1 MEDSAPV
8 LQIRSL
14 AGPTKPK
21 PPNVEGENA
30 WRLISHLSLNYLS
43 LVDEDETK
51 GAVAIRELLT
61 LYGDM
66 HRSETMKQINGL
78 LSVKSNS
85 AVRRIPGAGPITFGR
100 GLEISLNCKESAFDG
115 TGVYMLGSVLE
126 HFFAKY
132 VSLNSFTQTNL
143 STVERGEIKQW
154 SFGFYEALRLIE
166 CYYKDR
172 SRLGETL
179 KSADDMIRLGQTPT
193 AAFAPSTLSS
203 ATTEKDDLLHLNVFF
218 FGLFG
223 PNGALPLHLTEYAN
237 ERVRTARDESF
248 IHFLDMFH
256 HRLLCLFYR
265 AWANKEP
272 TVHFDRP
279 EQDKFHNYTGSLL
292 GIGTPGVQ
300 DRDQM
305 PDSSKMHYAGHM
317 SSQTHHAEGLSS
329 VLQAFFKV
337 PTGTSLDGSEPGE
350 ASGAISPAQMGKQ
363 EALQQYTVDLTERAR
378 TGELDPIVGRDDEI
392 RQMVDILMRRRQNN
406 PILTGEAG
414 VGKTAVVEGLAQRVA
429 SGDIPPSLKDVS
441 IRTLDMGLLQAG
453 ASMKGEFENR
463 LKQIIEEVQSSE
475 KPIILFI
482 DEAHTL
488 IGAGGAEGTGDAAN
502 LLKPALARG
511 TLRTVAATTWAEY
524 KKYFEK
530 DPALTRRFQVVNVE
544 EPTEEKATLMLR
556 SMASVMEKH
565 HKVLLLDQALEDAV
579 KLSHRYIPARQLP
592 DKAISVLDT
601 ACARVAVSQH
611 ATPAEVEDRQRKLQ
625 SLEVESRIIEREAA
639 VGIDVGERKEKVETQ
654 KTEVEAELVEL
665 DKRLARR
672 NEVGTGSK
680 LEKSIEETVESDD
693 EETISESDAAEAN
706 TDEETIEEKEG
717 GLSPEQR
724 EESLEK
730 LKKLQ
735 AELADLQGETPL
747 ILPSVDGQAI
757 ASVIADWTG
766 IPVGKMVRDEM
777 GAVLKLSET
786 LNERVVGQK
795 HALDTIAK
803 RVQTSRAELDSPNK
817 PIGVF
822 MLCGPSGVGKTETG
836 LALAESLYG
845 GEENI
850 ITINMSEFQEAHS
863 VSTLKGSPP
872 GYVGYGEGGILN
884 GSGRLVTI
892 PYYPLSDEI
901 LGTIIKLKLNKIVKR
916 IKQNHDAEM
925 TYGDDVIKL
934 ISDRCNDL
942 DSGAR
947 VVDAILTNTVLP
959 QVSQKFL
966 EKMMEDINMPAAQ
979 SENEAKIKT
988 PLGPDVLLLR
998 DMSMTEELGR
1008 LFNINLNLLSE
1019 QDDINFEKGVS
1030 QTGYEGEYA
1039 AYQATVKPWFWFL
1052 TRTADCKIF
1061 QELSVPDIVMGI
1073 FRDLGYTDF
1082 EDKLTRNYR
1091 TWDYCVQYRETDFN
1105 FVSRLLE
1112 QEGIYYYFTHDD
1124 GVHKLVLSDGE
1135 AAHSNLPGE
1144 STIDFY
1150 PPDSTVVRNK
1160 DHIFNWNITKQVQ
1173 PGKYE
1178 LNEFDFIKPNANL
1191 ETKSEIVRGH
1201 AVADYEIYDYPG
1213 EYNKTDDGE
1222 KYVQARI
1229 EELHC
1234 QYEQAQGKSGV
1245 RALTTGYKFKLNGYT
1260 REDQNREYLIT
1271 QATHFINSHVYGSG
1285 GVGRGDPYSNS
1296 FSVIE
1301 STTPFR
1307 TSRTTPKPIV
1317 QGTQTAIVVGP
1328 SGEEIYTDEYGRVKI
1343 QFHWDRYGNNDENS
1357 SCWVRVAQIWAGKRW
1372 GGIHI
1377 PRIDQEVIV
1386 DFMEGDPDRPIITG
1400 RVYNAEQMPPYDLP
1414 ANKTQSG
1421 VKSRSSK
1428 GGSAANFNEIRME
1441 DKKGSEQIYIHAEK
1455 NQDNIVE
1462 NNETTDVGHN
1472 RTEKVGNDED
1482 ITIGNNRT
1490 EKVGVNEDITIG
1502 ANRTEKVGANEDIT
1516 IAANRT
1522 ENVGANETIMIGA
1535 NQTQTIGANQTRTI
1549 GANHTQTIGANQVQ
1563 SIAGTQTEV
1572 IAGTLL
1578 QTVAGGVTVVTPAT
1592 YTLIATGGYT
1602 LIAPS
1607 SDSIF
1612 KAFDSAITG
1621 AKFEVVG
1628 SANGVTG
1635 SKIEATGMAVGYTGA
1650 KIENETTKFKNS
1662 VVELSV
1668 FYKVFGPFVK
1678 RNSNEK
1684 VILDEGTIYQA
1695 KVLTLVDTGGRQ
1707 ERHPEVTLTLEMRP
1721 QQGTPFEVE
1730 ITTYVSVYQLSKLVP
1745 GSIITLKY
1753 DPKFPDSA
1761 VIKPLKLGVLTRC
1774 FEFNGKFHMGVSI
1787 LAFMPLAEK
1796 KPSLLSETSMWKFT
1810 SEQLGQDSVLEA
1822 GIPKA
1827 RPEFLVTGKAFTPN
1841 EDLKQ
1846 GLPVKVKLGKQEK
1859 ELLVFGDRFWD
1870 GDSPSEIKPF
1880 TEMPIDW
1887 QHAFGGNEF
1896 GQNPLGKGY
1905 SHIVE
1910 NGVKVKWIPNIQ
1922 SRQQQITSFDS
1933 KPEPVSYGPIDVMW
1947 PQRMSLQGTY
1957 DEEWTKKY
1965 YPGFP
1970 PDIDWGYFNLASK
1983 DQQFT
1988 EKLDGDEQ
1996 YSIENMNA
2004 QHPLIEG
2011 NLPNIKACCFV
2022 TQKIEDD
2029 EVFEEVK
2036 TNLRT
2041 VWFFPNDNRAV
2052 LVFQG
2057 SIEVK
2062 EEDAADILH
2071 LIASAENRGEARSLD
2086 HYQKVLKQRLDKK
2099 KGGLYALQD
2108 SDLLPENLNTQ
2119 DPDVELAEKQLE
2131 PSGHR
2136 EDNLRRKTEIEHEA
2150 IRKKLLENNLDVEK
2164 YGPKPLP
2171 KKEKRPSLEELP
2183 KFLEKKQKSADEQK
2197 KKLDIL
2203 KPKQEKE
2210 LKALC
2215 KEQGLDYNE
2224 VQEQIK
2230 QSDWKPPELVAEI
2243 QLEGYQQKK
2252 QELEL
2257 EGASSEEIK
2266 QKIGESKSY
2275 EDYVLKERRS
2285 SQFI

>member
-1 MEDSAPV
+1 
-8 LQIRSL
+8 
-14 AGPTKPK
+14 
-21 PPNVEGENA
+21 
-30 WRLISHLSLNYLS
+30 
-43 LVDEDETK
+43 
-51 GAVAIRELLT
+51 
-61 LYGDM
+61 
-66 HRSETMKQINGL
+66 
-78 LSVKSNS
+78 
-85 AVRRIPGAGPITFGR
+85 
-100 GLEISLNCKESAFDG
+100 
-115 TGVYMLGSVLE
+115 
-126 HFFAKY
+126 
-132 VSLNSFTQTNL
+132 
-143 STVERGEIKQW
+143 
-154 SFGFYEALRLIE
+154 
-166 CYYKDR
+166 
-172 SRLGETL
+172 
-179 KSADDMIRLGQTPT
+179 
-193 AAFAPSTLSS
+193 
-203 ATTEKDDLLHLNVFF
+203 
-218 FGLFG
+218 
-223 PNGALPLHLTEYAN
+223 
-237 ERVRTARDESF
+237 
-248 IHFLDMFH
+248 
-256 HRLLCLFYR
+256 
-265 AWANKEP
+265 
-272 TVHFDRP
+272 
-279 EQDKFHNYTGSLL
+279 
-292 GIGTPGVQ
+292 
-300 DRDQM
+300 
-305 PDSSKMHYAGHM
+305 
-317 SSQTHHAEGLSS
+317 
-329 VLQAFFKV
+329 
-337 PTGTSLDGSEPGE
+337 
-350 ASGAISPAQMGKQ
+350 
-363 EALQQYTVDLTERAR
+363 
-378 TGELDPIVGRDDEI
+378 
-392 RQMVDILMRRRQNN
+392 
-406 PILTGEAG
+406 
-414 VGKTAVVEGLAQRVA
+414 
-429 SGDIPPSLKDVS
+429 
-441 IRTLDMGLLQAG
+441 
-453 ASMKGEFENR
+453 
-463 LKQIIEEVQSSE
+463 
-475 KPIILFI
+475 
-482 DEAHTL
+482 
-488 IGAGGAEGTGDAAN
+488 
-502 LLKPALARG
+502 
-511 TLRTVAATTWAEY
+511 
-524 KKYFEK
+524 
-530 DPALTRRFQVVNVE
+530 
-544 EPTEEKATLMLR
+544 
-556 SMASVMEKH
+556 
-565 HKVLLLDQALEDAV
+565 
-579 KLSHRYIPARQLP
+579 
-592 DKAISVLDT
+592 
-601 ACARVAVSQH
+601 
-611 ATPAEVEDRQRKLQ
+611 
-625 SLEVESRIIEREAA
+625 
-639 VGIDVGERKEKVETQ
+639 
-654 KTEVEAELVEL
+654 
-665 DKRLARR
+665 
-672 NEVGTGSK
+672 
-680 LEKSIEETVESDD
+680 
-693 EETISESDAAEAN
+693 
-706 TDEETIEEKEG
+706 
-717 GLSPEQR
+717 
-724 EESLEK
+724 
-730 LKKLQ
+730 
-735 AELADLQGETPL
+735 
-747 ILPSVDGQAI
+747 
-757 ASVIADWTG
+757 
-766 IPVGKMVRDEM
+766 
-777 GAVLKLSET
+777 
-786 LNERVVGQK
+786 
-795 HALDTIAK
+795 
-803 RVQTSRAELDSPNK
+803 
-817 PIGVF
+817 
-822 MLCGPSGVGKTETG
+822 
-836 LALAESLYG
+836 
-845 GEENI
+845 
-850 ITINMSEFQEAHS
+850 
-863 VSTLKGSPP
+863 
-872 GYVGYGEGGILN
+872 
-884 GSGRLVTI
+884 
-892 PYYPLSDEI
+892 
-901 LGTIIKLKLNKIVKR
+901 
-916 IKQNHDAEM
+916 
-925 TYGDDVIKL
+925 
-934 ISDRCNDL
+934 
-942 DSGAR
+942 
-947 VVDAILTNTVLP
+947 
-959 QVSQKFL
+959 
-966 EKMMEDINMPAAQ
+966 
-979 SENEAKIKT
+979 
-988 PLGPDVLLLR
+988 
-998 DMSMTEELGR
+998 
-1008 LFNINLNLLSE
+1008 
-1019 QDDINFEKGVS
+1019 
-1030 QTGYEGEYA
+1030 
-1039 AYQATVKPWFWFL
+1039 
-1052 TRTADCKIF
+1052 
-1061 QELSVPDIVMGI
+1061 
-1073 FRDLGYTDF
+1073 
-1082 EDKLTRNYR
+1082 
-1091 TWDYCVQYRETDFN
+1091 
-1105 FVSRLLE
+1105 
-1112 QEGIYYYFTHDD
+1112 
-1124 GVHKLVLSDGE
+1124 
-1135 AAHSNLPGE
+1135 
-1144 STIDFY
+1144 
-1150 PPDSTVVRNK
+1150 
-1160 DHIFNWNITKQVQ
+1160 
-1173 PGKYE
+1173 
-1178 LNEFDFIKPNANL
+1178 
-1191 ETKSEIVRGH
+1191 
-1201 AVADYEIYDYPG
+1201 
-1213 EYNKTDDGE
+1213 
-1222 KYVQARI
+1222 
-1229 EELHC
+1229 
-1234 QYEQAQGKSGV
+1234 
-1245 RALTTGYKFKLNGYT
+1245 
-1260 REDQNREYLIT
+1260 
-1271 QATHFINSHVYGSG
+1271 
-1285 GVGRGDPYSNS
+1285 
-1296 FSVIE
+1296 
-1301 STTPFR
+1301 
-1307 TSRTTPKPIV
+1307 
-1317 QGTQTAIVVGP
+1317 
-1328 SGEEIYTDEYGRVKI
+1328 
-1343 QFHWDRYGNNDENS
+1343 
-1357 SCWVRVAQIWAGKRW
+1357 
-1372 GGIHI
+1372 
-1377 PRIDQEVIV
+1377 
-1386 DFMEGDPDRPIITG
+1386 
-1400 RVYNAEQMPPYDLP
+1400 
-1414 ANKTQSG
+1414 
-1421 VKSRSSK
+1421 
-1428 GGSAANFNEIRME
+1428 ME

-2131 PSGHR
+2131 PS
-2136 EDNLRRKTEIEHEA
+2136 
-2150 IRKKLLENNLDVEK
+2150 
-2164 YGPKPLP
+2164 
-2171 KKEKRPSLEELP
+2171 
-2183 KFLEKKQKSADEQK
+2183 DEQK

-2275 EDYVLKERRS
+2275 EDYVLKEREVVNLYRLSAHLRGKTELQQAKFQSCLLTNELILAGANLEGADLSHTTLEGVDCFESTFLGATLHSVVANSSNFQSADMSGADLSECKLEGSLLDRS
-2285 SQFI
+2285 IAIGSMFTKADLTGASMSVMNLMSAILTWSNISGANLSQANLYQADLARIMKIQEQPMNPEKETQNYRVFAEIECCDDEGTYQIHSEDGTLTKYKKLTHKHEVSTIKVQGGLTLRVEEGGLQVQSESGIDLSTLQTMSITSEQMDIRADEGNIYFSKLSYLGQSLVSKLESISIFGGIMNFIMDTVIQKSKTSHRVIEDSDYVKSRHINYQAKHIMQMHGKNTLLTAEELIKLDGDQIHLG